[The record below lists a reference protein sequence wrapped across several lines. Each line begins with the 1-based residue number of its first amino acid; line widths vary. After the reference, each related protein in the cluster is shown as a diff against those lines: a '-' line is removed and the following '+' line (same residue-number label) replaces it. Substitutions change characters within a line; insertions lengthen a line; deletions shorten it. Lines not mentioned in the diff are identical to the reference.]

1 MNKIIKKGD
10 NKIMDDK
17 ITISNNDFEC
27 ICQKIDTMLYT
38 ADSYCPTKD
47 EILFIALEDLP
58 RFLPFLMWVDETGK
72 ETPENKKDRKYLRSV
87 LKEYVVVIEN
97 PSKEESLPI
106 YHNNSIEKSS
116 EILSDNDEEEIMRKM
131 LEDFQKGTF
140 SPGKY

>member
-1 MNKIIKKGD
+1 
-10 NKIMDDK
+10 MDDK
-17 ITISNNDFEC
+17 ITISNNDFED

-47 EILFIALEDLP
+47 EILFVALEDLP
-58 RFLPFLMWVDETGK
+58 RYLPFLMWVDETGK

-87 LKEYVVVIEN
+87 LKEYVLIVEN
-97 PSKEESLPI
+97 SSKEEKAPI
-106 YHNNSIEKSS
+106 PPDNNDTHKTEIIS
-116 EILSDNDEEEIMRKM
+116 ENDEEEIMRKM